1 MAPPNED
8 VSESS
13 SVNSRK
19 NVEYSDKV
27 CNHCSKKVIDFV
39 QCIKCFEYFHPSC
52 MTQSAAKKFTICTHE
67 TSKNNE
73 SKISK
78 VVSCEC
84 LDENRL
90 LKIEIKY
97 LNQIIMEMQSKNS
110 ILLENNKLV
119 LENNV
124 LLKEKILNLEECI
137 KSNCKQSVIPLYKT
151 SVALKVDEPDKTSKN
166 TNLRRMT
173 STVDNNEF
181 TNKEHRDGDLCCL
194 SRTKEQPSNLAIDT
208 ENIPKLATSKVSKIK
223 MLEKECSTSNEGM
236 QNKQE
241 DWSVVTSKKNKN
253 SNRKKV
259 QLVCTGLEAKSADLS
274 IQGAVRRK
282 WLYIGKVAGNGVA
295 EEDILNYL
303 KESLG
308 NHSFVVKKLTTK
320 GYNSAFSVGI
330 PNKTLF
336 EKVFDISFWSEG
348 IVLREF
354 EFKNF
359 FRKVKI
365 DQKKT

>member
-1 MAPPNED
+1 ME
-8 VSESS
+8 
-13 SVNSRK
+13 
-19 NVEYSDKV
+19 
-27 CNHCSKKVIDFV
+27 
-39 QCIKCFEYFHPSC
+39 
-52 MTQSAAKKFTICTHE
+52 
-67 TSKNNE
+67 
-73 SKISK
+73 
-78 VVSCEC
+78 
-84 LDENRL
+84 L
-90 LKIEIKY
+90 L
-97 LNQIIMEMQSKNS
+97 
-110 ILLENNKLV
+110 
-119 LENNV
+119 
-124 LLKEKILNLEECI
+124 
-137 KSNCKQSVIPLYKT
+137 T
-151 SVALKVDEPDKTSKN
+151 
-166 TNLRRMT
+166 R
-173 STVDNNEF
+173 
-181 TNKEHRDGDLCCL
+181 
-194 SRTKEQPSNLAIDT
+194 RTKEQPSNLAIDT

-259 QLVCTGLEAKSADLS
+259 QLVCTGLEAKSANLS

-330 PNKTLF
+330 PNRTLF
-336 EKVFDISFWSEG
+336 EKVFDISFWPEG

-354 EFKNF
+354 EFTNYIN
-359 FRKVKI
+359 RL
-365 DQKKT
+365 